1 MTASYVDREEAGR
14 ILAYELQTRKLENTP
29 LVLAIPNGGLAV
41 AIPIAQTLRAKLDLL
56 IVRKLQIPYNPEAGF
71 GAITSLGTII
81 FNKPLVARIGLN
93 QDQINSVVERTRAQ
107 IDNRKQEYE
116 GLVGHYS
123 PEGKIVIL
131 VDDGLASGYTM
142 LAAIQSVRNL
152 KPCKILVAIPTASA
166 SAVSLICDEVDDFI
180 CPHIDSGYVFAVADA
195 YENWYD
201 VSELEVIELLRSI
214 RQQKKESD

>member
-14 ILAYELQTRKLENTP
+14 VLSHELQTRKLEGTP

-41 AIPIAQTLRAKLDLL
+41 AAPIAKALGAKLDLL

-81 FNKPLVARIGLN
+81 LNKPLVARIGLN
-93 QDQINSVVERTRAQ
+93 QDQIDSVVEYTRAQ
-107 IDNRKQEYE
+107 IDNRKQGYGE
-116 GLVGHYS
+116 LVGHYS
-123 PEGKIVIL
+123 PEGNTVIL

-152 KPCKILVAIPTASA
+152 TPRKILVAVPTASA
-166 SAVSLICDEVDDFI
+166 SAVSLIRDEVDDLI
-180 CPHIDSGYVFAVADA
+180 CPHIGSGYVFAVADA
-195 YENWYD
+195 YEDWYD
-201 VSELEVIELLRSI
+201 VSETEVIELLRSI
-214 RQQKKESD
+214 RLQKKEFD

>member
-14 ILAYELQTRKLENTP
+14 VLAYELQTRKLENTP

-41 AIPIAQTLRAKLDLL
+41 AIPIAQALGAKLDLL

-142 LAAIQSVRNL
+142 LAAIQSVRTL
-152 KPCKILVAIPTASA
+152 TPHKILVAVPTASA
-166 SAVSLICDEVDDFI
+166 SAVSLIRDEVDELI
-180 CPHIDSGYVFAVADA
+180 CPHIGSGYVFAVADA

-214 RQQKKESD
+214 LQQKKESD

>member
-14 ILAYELQTRKLENTP
+14 VLAKELQTRKLEDTP

-41 AIPIAQTLRAKLDLL
+41 AAPISKTFGAKLDLL

-81 FNKPLVARIGLN
+81 LNKPLVARIGLN
-93 QDQINSVVERTRAQ
+93 QEQIDSVVERTRAQ
-107 IDNRKQEYE
+107 IENRKKGYG

-123 PEGKIVIL
+123 PERKIVVL

-152 KPCKILVAIPTASA
+152 TPRKILVAVPTASA
-166 SAVSLICDEVDDFI
+166 SAVSLIRDEVDDLV
-180 CPHIDSGYVFAVADA
+180 CPHIGSGYVFAVADA

-201 VSELEVIELLRSI
+201 VSETEVIELLQSI
-214 RQQKKESD
+214 RQQITESD

>member
-14 ILAYELQTRKLENTP
+14 VLAKELQMRKLEDTP

-41 AIPIAQTLRAKLDLL
+41 AAPISKAFGAKLDLL

-81 FNKPLVARIGLN
+81 LNKPLVARIGLN
-93 QDQINSVVERTRAQ
+93 QEQIDSVVERTRAQ
-107 IDNRKQEYE
+107 IDNRKQGYG
-116 GLVGHYS
+116 GLVGRYS
-123 PEGKIVIL
+123 PEGKIVVL

-152 KPCKILVAIPTASA
+152 TPRKIIVAVPTASA
-166 SAVSLICDEVDDFI
+166 SAVSLIRDEVDDLI
-180 CPHIDSGYVFAVADA
+180 CPHIGSGYVFAVADA

-201 VSELEVIELLRSI
+201 VSETEVIELLQTI
-214 RQQKKESD
+214 RKQMTESD

>member
-14 ILAYELQTRKLENTP
+14 MLAQELQTRTLESTP

-41 AIPIAQTLRAKLDLL
+41 AAPIAEAFGAQLDLL

-81 FNKPLVARIGLN
+81 LNEPLIARIGLN
-93 QDQINSVVERTRAQ
+93 QDQINSVVEQTRAQ
-107 IDNRKQEYE
+107 IENRKQGYA

-123 PEGKIVIL
+123 PENKIVIL

-142 LAAIQSVRNL
+142 LAAIQSVKNL
-152 KPCKILVAIPTASA
+152 TPRKILVAVPTASS
-166 SAVSLICDEVDDFI
+166 SAVSRIRDEVDDLI
-180 CPHIDSGYVFAVADA
+180 CPHIGSGYVFAVADA
-195 YENWYD
+195 YQNWYD
-201 VSELEVIELLRSI
+201 VSETEVIELLRSI
-214 RQQKKESD
+214 RQEQKESD

>member
-1 MTASYVDREEAGR
+1 MTAPYVDREEAGR
-14 ILAYELQTRKLENTP
+14 VLAQELQTRTLEDTP

-41 AIPIAQTLRAKLDLL
+41 AAPIAEAVGAELDLL

-81 FNKPLVARIGLN
+81 LNKPLVTRIGLN
-93 QDQINSVVERTRAQ
+93 QDEINSVVERTKIQ
-107 IDNRKQEYE
+107 IENRKQGYA
-116 GLVGHYS
+116 GLVGQYS

-152 KPCKILVAIPTASA
+152 TPRKILVAVPTASA
-166 SAVSLICDEVDDFI
+166 SAVTRIRDEVDDLI
-180 CPHIDSGYVFAVADA
+180 CPHIGSGYVFAVADA
-195 YENWYD
+195 YQNWYD
-201 VSELEVIELLRSI
+201 VPETEVIDLLRAI
-214 RQQKKESD
+214 RQQTVESD

>member
-1 MTASYVDREEAGR
+1 MTAAYEDREEAGR
-14 ILAYELQTRKLENTP
+14 VLAKELQTRKLEDTP

-41 AIPIAQTLRAKLDLL
+41 AAPIAKTFGAKLDLL

-81 FNKPLVARIGLN
+81 LNKPLVARIGLN
-93 QDQINSVVERTRAQ
+93 QEQIDAVVERTRAQ
-107 IDNRKQEYE
+107 IENRKQGY

-123 PEGKIVIL
+123 PEGKSVIL

-152 KPCKILVAIPTASA
+152 TPRKILVAVPTASA
-166 SAVSLICDEVDDFI
+166 SAVSLIRDEVEDLI
-180 CPHIDSGYVFAVADA
+180 CPHIGSGYVFAVADA
-195 YENWYD
+195 YADWYD
-201 VSELEVIELLRSI
+201 VSETEVIELLQSI
-214 RQQKKESD
+214 RQRKKESD

>member
-14 ILAYELQTRKLENTP
+14 VLAYELQTRKLENTP

-41 AIPIAQTLRAKLDLL
+41 AIPIAQALGAKLDLL

-93 QDQINSVVERTRAQ
+93 QDQINSVVERTRVQ

-142 LAAIQSVRNL
+142 LAAIQSVRTL
-152 KPCKILVAIPTASA
+152 TPHKILVAVPTASA
-166 SAVSLICDEVDDFI
+166 SAVSLIRDEVDDLI
-180 CPHIDSGYVFAVADA
+180 CPHIGSGYVFAVADA

>member
-14 ILAYELQTRKLENTP
+14 VLAKELQTRTLEDTP

-41 AIPIAQTLRAKLDLL
+41 AAPVAEALGAELDLL

-81 FNKPLVARIGLN
+81 LNKPLVDRIGLK
-93 QDQINSVVERTRAQ
+93 QEQIDSVVERTRAQ
-107 IDNRKQEYE
+107 IDSRKQGYG
-116 GLVGHYS
+116 GLVGHFS
-123 PEGKIVIL
+123 PEKKIVVL

-142 LAAIQSVRNL
+142 LAAIQSVRKL
-152 KPCKILVAIPTASA
+152 TPRKTLVAVPTASA
-166 SAVSLICDEVDDFI
+166 SAVSLIRDEVDDLI
-180 CPHIDSGYVFAVADA
+180 CPHIGSGYVFAVADA

-201 VSELEVIELLRSI
+201 ISETEVIELLQSI
-214 RQQKKESD
+214 RQQMTESD

>member
-14 ILAYELQTRKLENTP
+14 VLAYELQTRKLENTP

-41 AIPIAQTLRAKLDLL
+41 AIPIAQALGANLDLL

-142 LAAIQSVRNL
+142 LAAIQSVRTL
-152 KPCKILVAIPTASA
+152 IPRKILVAVPTASA
-166 SAVSLICDEVDDFI
+166 GAVSLIRDEVDDLI
-180 CPHIDSGYVFAVADA
+180 CPHIGSGYVFAVADA

-214 RQQKKESD
+214 LQQKKESD

>member
-1 MTASYVDREEAGR
+1 MTASYVNRDEAGR
-14 ILAYELQTRKLENTP
+14 VLAQELQTRKLEDTP

-41 AIPIAQTLRAKLDLL
+41 AAPIAKILGAKLDLL

-81 FNKPLVARIGLN
+81 LNKPLVARIGLN
-93 QDQINSVVERTRAQ
+93 QDQINSVVERTRVQ
-107 IDNRKQEYE
+107 IDNRKQGYG

-123 PEGKIVIL
+123 PEDKIVIL

-152 KPCKILVAIPTASA
+152 APRKIFVAVPTASA
-166 SAVSLICDEVDDFI
+166 SAVARIRDEVGDLI
-180 CPHIDSGYVFAVADA
+180 CPHIGSGYVFAVADA
-195 YENWYD
+195 YQNWYD
-201 VSELEVIELLRSI
+201 VPELEVIELLRTI
-214 RQQKKESD
+214 RQQSK

>member
-1 MTASYVDREEAGR
+1 MTASYVNRDEAGR
-14 ILAYELQTRKLENTP
+14 VLAQELQTRKLEDTP

-41 AIPIAQTLRAKLDLL
+41 AAPIAKILGAKLDLL

-81 FNKPLVARIGLN
+81 LNKPLVARIGLN
-93 QDQINSVVERTRAQ
+93 QDQINSVVERTRVQ
-107 IDNRKQEYE
+107 IDNRKQGYG

-123 PEGKIVIL
+123 PEDKIVIL

-152 KPCKILVAIPTASA
+152 TPRKILVAVPTASA
-166 SAVSLICDEVDDFI
+166 SAVSLIRDEVDDLI
-180 CPHIDSGYVFAVADA
+180 CPHIGSGYVFAVADA

-201 VSELEVIELLRSI
+201 VSEIEVIELLQSI
-214 RQQKKESD
+214 RQQTKESD

>member
-14 ILAYELQTRKLENTP
+14 MLAQELQTRTLESTP

-41 AIPIAQTLRAKLDLL
+41 AAPIAEAFGAQLDLL

-81 FNKPLVARIGLN
+81 LNEPLVARIGLN
-93 QDQINSVVERTRAQ
+93 QDQINSVVEQTRAQ
-107 IDNRKQEYE
+107 IENRKQGYA

-123 PEGKIVIL
+123 PESKIVIL

-142 LAAIQSVRNL
+142 LAAIQSVKNL
-152 KPCKILVAIPTASA
+152 TPRKILVAVPTASS
-166 SAVSLICDEVDDFI
+166 SAVSRIRDEVDDLI
-180 CPHIDSGYVFAVADA
+180 CPHIGSGFVFAVADA
-195 YENWYD
+195 YQNWYD
-201 VSELEVIELLRSI
+201 VSETEVIELLRSI
-214 RQQKKESD
+214 RQEQKESD

>member
-1 MTASYVDREEAGR
+1 MTAPYVDREEAGR
-14 ILAYELQTRKLENTP
+14 VLAQELQTRTLEDTP

-41 AIPIAQTLRAKLDLL
+41 AAPIAEAVGAELDLL

-81 FNKPLVARIGLN
+81 LNKPLVTRIGLN
-93 QDQINSVVERTRAQ
+93 QDEINSVVERTKIQ
-107 IDNRKQEYE
+107 IENRKQGYA

-152 KPCKILVAIPTASA
+152 TPRKILVAVPTASA
-166 SAVSLICDEVDDFI
+166 SAVTRIRDEVDDLI
-180 CPHIDSGYVFAVADA
+180 CPHIGSGYVFAVADA
-195 YENWYD
+195 YQNWYD
-201 VSELEVIELLRSI
+201 VPETEVIDLLRAI
-214 RQQKKESD
+214 RQQTVESD